1 MPCSIC
7 FESFNRSSRVA
18 TTCPYCALQTCRTC
32 LQTYLLSDI
41 GDIPRCINPEC
52 GHGYSREFLDGELTQ
67 TFRLKTYKAHRE
79 KVLSDRE
86 RSRFPSTQADVRA
99 YLAAKTRA
107 TVLRNDIAALSA
119 RISELH
125 SELLRRRAPARVD
138 ADDQSKTFQ
147 LLDQYIAAVRPIAKR
162 RQMLRRELNP
172 LRRTVASYGRFINAR
187 NAVQDTPRNE
197 FIKQCPS
204 NECKGFLST
213 SWKCGLCD
221 VWSCPT
227 CHEIKG
233 DSRDAEHTCDP
244 DKVLTVQF
252 LSKVAKSC
260 PKCGVQICKIEGCDQ
275 MWCTS
280 CNTGFDWRTGK
291 LANGPIHNPHYF
303 EWLRSRGE
311 APPSNAHL
319 DQGNCD
325 FVTDRAVAD
334 ALRGTTDATE
344 QYLLQTWQ
352 LMRELQDANGFR
364 LQAAMDEKYRQIRV
378 RYMANELTEAAWK
391 RTLQRYEKDAN
402 FQLADRHVRDVFVT
416 ASRDLIRHVL
426 EPGADRS
433 LVKEQL
439 DALFTYCNAASDAVS
454 KRFMRRAH
462 VYALRQSSD
471 RSQCPPSVA
480 VELVERSA

>member
-1 MPCSIC
+1 MSCSIC
-7 FESFNRSSRVA
+7 FDPFNRSSRSV
-18 TTCPYCALQTCRTC
+18 TQCPYCAIQTCRTC
-32 LQTYLLSDI
+32 LQTYLLNDI
-41 GDIPRCINPEC
+41 GDIPRCINPDC

-67 TFRLKTYKAHRE
+67 TFRLKTYRAHRE

-86 RSRFPSTQADVRA
+86 RSQFPSTQADVRA

-107 TVLRNDIAALSA
+107 AVISKEIVALSA

-125 SELLRRRAPARVD
+125 SEFIRLHTPSLAITDVD
-138 ADDQSKTFQ
+138 AQSTCHGDRAKTFQ
-147 LLDQYIAAVRPIAKR
+147 LLDQYIAAVRPIAKK
-162 RQMLRRELNP
+162 RQVLRRELNP
-172 LRRTVASYGRFINAR
+172 LRRTVASYGRLVNAR
-187 NAVQDTPRNE
+187 SVVQDTTRNE

-227 CHEIKG
+227 CHEVKG
-233 DSRDAEHTCDP
+233 NSRDAEHTCDP
-244 DKVLTVQF
+244 GKVLTVQF

-311 APPSNAHL
+311 APPNSAQINL
-319 DQGNCD
+319 GGNCD

-334 ALRGTTDATE
+334 ALRGTTDVTE
-344 QYLLQTWQ
+344 QYLLHAWQ
-352 LMRELQDANGFR
+352 LMRELQDARGFR
-364 LQAAMDEKYRQIRV
+364 FQTAMDEKCRQIRV
-378 RYMANELTEAAWK
+378 RYMANELTEVAWK
-391 RTLQRYEKDAN
+391 KTLQRYEKDAN
-402 FQLADRHVRDVFVT
+402 FQLANNHVRDVFVT
-416 ASRDLIRHVL
+416 ASRDLIRSVL
-426 EPGADRS
+426 DPGADLS
-433 LVKEQL
+433 LVKEQV

-462 VYALRQSSD
+462 VYALRQ
-471 RSQCPPSVA
+471 V
-480 VELVERSA
+480 